1 MKKLI
6 TICLVLVVLIGIM
19 YAEYR
24 YIMTNLHPYK
34 GNSNIIYV
42 EIFGQVD
49 EYYDGLVP
57 IEYTSEI
64 D

>member
-6 TICLVLVVLIGIM
+6 ALILSIVLLTTIM
-19 YAEYR
+19 FAEYR

-34 GNSNIIYV
+34 GNSNIIYI

-49 EYYDGLVP
+49 EYYDNLVQ
-57 IEYTSEI
+57 IESI
-64 D
+64 N